1 MNANVCH
8 NYHCYGDEK
17 VSGMFVDRREGLQE
31 DMTIRSLERG
41 EREIEVHVNFIH
53 SCLQS
58 TVVLSCGPA
67 LVTELYYS
75 LWHHTDPDMT

>member
-31 DMTIRSLERG
+31 DMTIRSLQRG
-41 EREIEVHVNFIH
+41 ERERER
-53 SCLQS
+53 
-58 TVVLSCGPA
+58 
-67 LVTELYYS
+67 
-75 LWHHTDPDMT
+75 DRD